1 MAETASKGK
10 EKKSFFKGLK
20 AEFGKVI
27 WPAREAVGRETA
39 VVVACS
45 VALGLIIALLDLIIK
60 FGLSFL
66 L

>member
-27 WPAREAVGRETA
+27 WPNRETVGRETA
-39 VVVACS
+39 VVIACYIE
-45 VALGLIIALLDLIIK
+45 LGLIIALLDLIIK
-60 FGLSFL
+60 FGLGFIL
-66 L
+66 